1 MNKTLSESINE
12 TIKKTRVFSKSSPVG
27 RFGRTTVLWAT
38 NNKDG
43 LVFDKMSGELMIVM
57 DIDSTNSKVTGAFR
71 SIEQAVK
78 SAEEKGLTFST
89 AGLQKLKEFWG

>member
-43 LVFDKMSGELMIVM
+43 LVFDKMSGELMLVM
-57 DIDSTNSKVTGAFR
+57 DIDNGGSRRGSYRDIN
-71 SIEQAVK
+71 QALK
-78 SAEEKGLTFST
+78 AAEDQGLTFDSR
-89 AGLQKLKEFWG
+89 GLQKLKEFWG

>member
-43 LVFDKMSGELMIVM
+43 LVFDKMSGELMLVM
-57 DIDSTNSKVTGAFR
+57 DIDNGGSRRGSYRDINQVLKA
-71 SIEQAVK
+71 
-78 SAEEKGLTFST
+78 AEDQGLTFDSR
-89 AGLQKLKEFWG
+89 GLQKLKEFWG